1 MIDLFPTPLYIEP
14 ITIEETHWDNIRMES
29 CGNGRTS
36 SNRNILNLFPLLLQ
50 EVQQHVDKYIQL
62 TGHKTKVNI
71 TSSWLNFHGYMDF
84 AQTHY
89 HANSIISGVVFIDV
103 PPNSGNFCIRKPHSF
118 TKDFCMVTK
127 LDTTHPT
134 PYNAEEF
141 IYEPQVNTIALFP
154 SVLQHDV
161 TPNYTDYRRITLAFD
176 CTPAELC
183 TSYGN
188 SPLNISYY
196 S

>member
-14 ITIEETHWDNIRMES
+14 ITIEENNWDNIRMES
-29 CGNGRTS
+29 CGNGLTS
-36 SNRNILNLFPLLLQ
+36 VSRNILNILPLLT
-50 EVQQHVDKYIQL
+50 QQVYYHIDQYLQL
-62 TGHKTKVNI
+62 TGHKTKINI
-71 TSSWLNFHGYMDF
+71 TSSWLNFHRYMDY

-89 HANSIISGVVFIDV
+89 HSNSIISGVIFIV
-103 PPNSGNFCIRKPHSF
+103 IPPNSGNFCIRKPHSF
-118 TKDFCMVTK
+118 TKDFSMVTK
-127 LDTTHPT
+127 LNTTHDT
-134 PYNAEEF
+134 SYNTEEF
-141 IYEPQVNTIALFP
+141 ILKPMNNTIALFP

-161 TPNYTDYRRITLAFD
+161 TPNYTDHTRITLAFD
-176 CTPAELC
+176 CVPAELC